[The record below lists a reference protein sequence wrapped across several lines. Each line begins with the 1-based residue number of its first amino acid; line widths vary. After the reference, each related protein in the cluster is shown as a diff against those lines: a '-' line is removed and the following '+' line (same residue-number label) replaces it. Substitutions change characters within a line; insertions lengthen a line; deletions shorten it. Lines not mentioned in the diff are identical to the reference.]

1 MADIA
6 ILRPGAATAVACTG
20 RVLSD
25 HGVVSAAMQ
34 PSCVLA
40 VPHAV
45 ADNDRVCPNVGGPD
59 KEQTF
64 RSGRDLRRNG
74 LSPMIVGR

>member
-1 MADIA
+1 LADIA
-6 ILRPGAATAVACTG
+6 IEMPGATTVVAATNRALYG
-20 RVLSD
+20 
-25 HGVVSAAMQ
+25 HGVVSAYMQ
-34 PSCVLA
+34 PARVLA

-45 ADNDRVCPNVGGPD
+45 ADNDRVCPNMGGPD

-64 RSGRDLRRNG
+64 RSGRDPRRNG

>member
-1 MADIA
+1 MAGIA
-6 ILRPGAATAVACTG
+6 IMRPGAATVAAASKRALSG
-20 RVLSD
+20 PGVVPVDMQPARVLS
-25 HGVVSAAMQ
+25 A
-34 PSCVLA
+34 PYL
-40 VPHAV
+40 V
-45 ADNDRVCPNVGGPD
+45 ADNDRARPYVGGPN

>member
-6 ILRPGAATAVACTG
+6 IVRPGAATVAAG
-20 RVLSD
+20 PKRVLFG
-25 HGVVSAAMQ
+25 HGVVSADMQ
-34 PSCVLA
+34 PARVLA

-45 ADNDRVCPNVGGPD
+45 ADNDSVRPYPGGLNM
-59 KEQTF
+59 QLTF

>member
-1 MADIA
+1 MR
-6 ILRPGAATAVACTG
+6 RPGAAIAVAG
-20 RVLSD
+20 PDRALSG
-25 HGVVSAAMQ
+25 HGPASADMQ
-34 PSCVLA
+34 PACVLA

-45 ADNDRVCPNVGGPD
+45 ADNGSVRPYPGGLNM
-59 KEQTF
+59 EQTF